1 MLSIK
6 NFKDFVKVVIVSEY
20 RRKNKTKNEN
30 ELAGRTDKATIVSFD
45 VSQEMRM
52 DVAVLVG
59 VS

>member
-6 NFKDFVKVVIVSEY
+6 NFKDFVKVVIVSEN

-30 ELAGRTDKATIVSFD
+30 ELTGRTDKATIVSFD

>member
-6 NFKDFVKVVIVSEY
+6 NFKDFVKVVIVSEN